1 MVSSDGVVLG
11 LVTAVQTASSVWGRL
26 GGRASR
32 SPTAPRRPYEED
44 RALFPDCPGKFLGG
58 ICELHTVNDASDV
71 DRLLTALAE
80 LADG

>member
-1 MVSSDGVVLG
+1 
-11 LVTAVQTASSVWGRL
+11 LVCHLLSGPPGQ
-26 GGRASR
+26 GRASR
-32 SPTAPRRPYEED
+32 SPTAPRRPYKED

-58 ICELHTVNDASDV
+58 IYELHTVNDASDV